1 MPLANCRKC
10 GKLFRKVNLD
20 ICKDCEREEEELL
33 LDVREFLRENPDA
46 IRNEILD
53 EFEMEQALLEK
64 WIEQKRIVL
73 VKESGAD
80 AKPTCPSCGREV
92 KEGQTYCRTCMFK
105 KLQQKGA
112 AAKGEKAPEP
122 AEKAEKRSGMHY
134 RKE

>member
-33 LDVREFLRENPDA
+33 LDVREFLRDNPEA
-46 IRNEILD
+46 MRNEILD
-53 EFEMEQALLEK
+53 EFEMEQSLLEK
-64 WIEQKRIVL
+64 WIEQNRIVL
-73 VKESGAD
+73 VKESEAN

-105 KLQQKGA
+105 KLQQKGG
-112 AAKGEKAPEP
+112 AAKVEKVPEP
-122 AEKAEKRSGMHY
+122 TEKPQKRPGMY
-134 RKE
+134 YKKE